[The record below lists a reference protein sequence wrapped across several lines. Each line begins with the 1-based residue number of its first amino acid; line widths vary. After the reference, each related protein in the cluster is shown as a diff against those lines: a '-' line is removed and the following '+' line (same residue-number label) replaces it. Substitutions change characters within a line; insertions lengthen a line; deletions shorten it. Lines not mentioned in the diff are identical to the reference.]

1 VTGAGPPLDFTRES
15 WTGERRV
22 TCDLDDA
29 DPMDV
34 LAAFHGLRDAGA
46 HDVEARVSASGNG
59 AHVRAWFNAARVD
72 AEAVEILRLAHRD
85 HPRRTWMDR
94 EHTAKPQQV
103 LFTSKGDREAGPWR
117 RDVWLVVDELQR
129 RADHL

>member
-1 VTGAGPPLDFTRES
+1 MTGAGPEISFARES

-29 DPMDV
+29 RPLEV
-34 LAAFHGLRDAGA
+34 VAAVCGLRDAGA
-46 HDVEARVSASGNG
+46 HDVESRVSASGNG
-59 AHVRAWFNAARVD
+59 AHVRAWFDADEVD
-72 AEAVEILRLAHRD
+72 AEAVETLRLAHGD

-94 EHTAKPQQV
+94 EHTHKPQQV

-117 RDVWLVVDELQR
+117 RDVWLTVDELQR